1 TTVGLV
7 QAVRSGQEADGARGA
22 AEKDR
27 DRAREATKT
36 AYSNLY
42 DARLQVAQGY
52 RKEGNLRQAL
62 DLLAT
67 LEPQRLPADIG
78 ELRGFEWHFLR
89 QQCELEV
96 RSVPLEGREPAK
108 GTFGA
113 LSPDGTIYAMYAPV
127 MPGTRGGILLLDAA
141 TGRQLGRLDDHIEP
155 RDSGMETPI
164 LAFSGDGKRLAAGI
178 FNGLRVWDVASQAER
193 RTLPDTKLW
202 NYWSSL
208 ALSADG

>member
-67 LEPQRLPADIG
+67 MEPQRLPADIG

-89 QQCELEV
+89 HQCELEV
-96 RSVPLEGREPAK
+96 RSVPLEGEASAERP
-108 GTFGA
+108 GA
-113 LSPDGTIYAMYAPV
+113 LSPDGTLYAIHAP
-127 MPGTRGGILLLDAA
+127 
-141 TGRQLGRLDDHIEP
+141 
-155 RDSGMETPI
+155 
-164 LAFSGDGKRLAAGI
+164 
-178 FNGLRVWDVASQAER
+178 
-193 RTLPDTKLW
+193 
-202 NYWSSL
+202 
-208 ALSADG
+208 